1 MKFMNILRKIC
12 ALVCSLA
19 LFCVL
24 LLVMLL
30 TTTRNLIT
38 KDNLAS
44 YIRDADILE
53 MKANTLL
60 DIGPDGNQ
68 ITLKEKIE
76 MIALDAGIPKEIV
89 NDILKSKEL
98 NELLGEFF
106 SGTIDYVLNGGAKPK
121 LSDET
126 VQKMK
131 TVALESSAR
140 HINIILEDEQLEE
153 YIENYT
159 EELSQ
164 LLPERSHYI
173 GNGVWVNNVRQF
185 LNLNSLY
192 LYMTIAILT
201 VFIGLFCW
209 STYKP
214 LQYLSITMIIAGVI
228 FVIFG
233 SADGIL
239 NPLLISKIT
248 SMKAIVSPLITNIL
262 TLWFKC
268 GVIVSFSG
276 MFLLVIYAVIARVMK
291 HSIYHKPE
299 SN

>member
-12 ALVCSLA
+12 ALICSLA

-44 YIRDADILE
+44 YIHDADILE

-60 DIGPDGNQ
+60 DIGLEGNE

-76 MIALDAGIPKEIV
+76 MIALNADIPEEIV
-89 NDILKSKEL
+89 SDILKSKEL

-106 SGTIDYVLNGGAKPK
+106 SGTIDYVLNGGEKPK

-131 TVALESSAR
+131 TVALESSAH

-173 GNGVWVNNVRQF
+173 GNGVWVNDVRQF

-201 VFIGLFCW
+201 IFIGLFCW

-239 NPLLISKIT
+239 NPLLISKIN

-291 HSIYHKPE
+291 HSIYRKLE